1 MSDLKIE
8 EVRQVLGLLF
18 IAIGVGFDM
27 LGCLGLVRMPDVY
40 NRLQASTKC
49 VTMGTCSVLLGAA
62 LIMGG
67 AVAAKALVC
76 MVLVVVACPTAA
88 HALAR
93 GAHRSGIRLWEGS
106 VGDAYLEDRSRRGEE

>member
-1 MSDLKIE
+1 MSDGIGIAVLM
-8 EVRQVLGLLF
+8 VGLTFNVLGC
-18 IAIGVGFDM
+18 VG
-27 LGCLGLVRMPDVY
+27 LIRLPDVY

-106 VGDAYLEDRSRRGEE
+106 VGDAYLEDRSRRKED